1 MRPINLII
9 SAFGPY
15 AGKVEIE
22 FDKFLDKGI
31 YLIAGNTGAGK
42 STIFEAIKFALYG
55 DDNGEIRSKY
65 ASDDAPTFVEMT
77 FLLRGNEYK
86 ITRNPKYLRPKSRG
100 EGSTVAKAEAELI
113 YPDGKVISGYA
124 NVTKEI
130 NVLTGLNSEQ
140 FSKIVMIAQ
149 GKFRELLVADTASR
163 SKIFRDIFKTE
174 PYDKLQKKIKA
185 KYLEAYKENAKTN
198 DSIKQFVQ
206 GIKSAEEYEKKVRL
220 DNILNQDIIADIDE
234 VLDLASEIIELD
246 QKAYQKN
253 QTFLDEENVKIQ
265 EMGNKLLEDEKL
277 IESIEALQKEF
288 IKLKSYEEQ
297 FLVIKEAY
305 DRENS
310 LKGERDKLLVEIE
323 SEKKI
328 VEKYKQYDEL
338 VDKLAKGKEKD
349 IVLQDELSKASE
361 DKKIISEKLIDI
373 EAKQQVKLEKERQL
387 MILEVAIKD
396 NDEYQKKLQK
406 I

>member
-1 MRPINLII
+1 MRPINLKI

-15 AGKVEIE
+15 AEEVEIE

-31 YLIAGNTGAGK
+31 YLISGNTGSGK

-55 DDNGEIRSKY
+55 EDNGEVRSKY
-65 ASDDAPTFVEMT
+65 ASDNVSTFVTMT
-77 FLLRGNEYK
+77 FLLHGKEYK

-113 YPDGKVISGYA
+113 FPDGKVVSGYA

-130 NVLTGLNSEQ
+130 NILTGLNSEQ

-174 PYDKLQKKIKA
+174 SYDKIQRKVKA

-206 GIKSAEEYEKKVRL
+206 GINVAEEYEKKVRL
-220 DNILNQDIIADIDE
+220 ENIVNQDIIADIDE
-234 VLDLASEIIELD
+234 VLDIVKEIIELD
-246 QKAYQKN
+246 EKAYQLN
-253 QTFLDEENVKIQ
+253 LILLEEENIQIQ
-265 EMGNKLLEDEKL
+265 EKGNKLIKDEKL
-277 IESIEALQKEF
+277 IECIETLQKE
-288 IKLKSYEEQ
+288 IVKLKKYEEQ
-297 FLVIKEAY
+297 FLIVKEAY

-310 LKGERDKLLVEIE
+310 LKDERDKLFPTLR
-323 SEKKI
+323 S
-328 VEKYKQYDEL
+328 DPP
-338 VDKLAKGKEKD
+338 
-349 IVLQDELSKASE
+349 
-361 DKKIISEKLIDI
+361 
-373 EAKQQVKLEKERQL
+373 
-387 MILEVAIKD
+387 
-396 NDEYQKKLQK
+396 
-406 I
+406 